1 MSFTSAIRNSKKLAL
16 RQLFM
21 AIKNDTRFTT
31 GWNLRYIMMK
41 SGKNTIDDLNS
52 RDTDFDY
59 HLVKKE
65 DEWKIGFVKEL
76 VEVKQG
82 DLEVEGLEPAEVE
95 EMLRFV
101 CTS

>member
-1 MSFTSAIRNSKKLAL
+1 M
-16 RQLFM
+16 
-21 AIKNDTRFTT
+21 
-31 GWNLRYIMMK
+31 
-41 SGKNTIDDLNS
+41 
-52 RDTDFDY
+52 
-59 HLVKKE
+59 KKE